1 MLSKLMLE
9 CGQHITVLQGQ
20 HRGITGGGGGG
31 EDFQIT
37 KQKWLL
43 VVPVAAADTKSV
55 TVTAAIDI
63 VWVLIGNLSC
73 DRGLIP
79 AAFLALSCV

>member
-1 MLSKLMLE
+1 MGAYIHILFLTILE
-9 CGQHITVLQGQ
+9 LFPIIF
-20 HRGITGGGGGG
+20 GITGGGGGG

-63 VWVLIGNLSC
+63 AWVLIGNLSC

-79 AAFLALSCV
+79 AAFFAQSCV